1 MDINNIING
10 KNFFNEIYND
20 LEKYAIREIAYR
32 LEKWDDFIF
41 QNYQEDDNFK
51 DFRVKEI
58 RTKTLITL
66 KEKIKFKRRRYC
78 WTNPKTGKTEY
89 VFILDIILG
98 IKKWQRMGNDVKER
112 ILSFLS
118 KDKKYCDISGT
129 LEKAGI
135 SLMSIS
141 NTIKNATT
149 NDKYYINKTN
159 IKINV
164 PHTLYIQIDGTYIK
178 MWNQNEKIKK
188 HILLSTVHTG
198 YDQIKSTEK
207 RPVIAN
213 KLGVYEMDNIP
224 NYITKKTKLRPFVV
238 KLILLIINNYNIQND
253 TEIMILGDGANWIK
267 GVKKD
272 IADRFPNNKVH
283 YTIDK
288 VNLNNR
294 FKNLFPF
301 QRKNAEINEIFDNA
315 IYYFYNGKYEELLQ
329 CLKDSKPFIPESKLD
344 YFNKTKKLI
353 KNNEEGIKN
362 QTLWNNI
369 GCHAEGDISHIKGR
383 FVKKAT
389 YNEKTLKNK
398 MNAIMQEYTNKIDIF
413 NQLEQPPE
421 NISILYNNFN
431 KTEQQNLY
439 LY

>member
-1 MDINNIING
+1 M
-10 KNFFNEIYND
+10 
-20 LEKYAIREIAYR
+20 
-32 LEKWDDFIF
+32 KWIIF
-41 QNYQEDDNFK
+41 Q
-51 DFRVKEI
+51 
-58 RTKTLITL
+58 
-66 KEKIKFKRRRYC
+66 
-78 WTNPKTGKTEY
+78 
-89 VFILDIILG
+89 IIL
-98 IKKWQRMGNDVKER
+98 
-112 ILSFLS
+112 L
-118 KDKKYCDISGT
+118 KKY
-129 LEKAGI
+129 
-135 SLMSIS
+135 
-141 NTIKNATT
+141 
-149 NDKYYINKTN
+149 
-159 IKINV
+159 
-164 PHTLYIQIDGTYIK
+164 
-178 MWNQNEKIKK
+178 
-188 HILLSTVHTG
+188 
-198 YDQIKSTEK
+198 
-207 RPVIAN
+207 
-213 KLGVYEMDNIP
+213 
-224 NYITKKTKLRPFVV
+224 
-238 KLILLIINNYNIQND
+238 KLIIFVFKLLHLIINNYNIQYD
-253 TEIMILGDGANWIK
+253 TEIIILCVGSNWIK

-272 IADRFPNNKVH
+272 ISNLFPNNKVH

-288 VNLNNR
+288 FHLKSR
-294 FKNLFPF
+294 FEKLFPF
-301 QRKNAEINEIFDNA
+301 QSKNAEIKEIFNKAVD
-315 IYYFYNGKYEELLQ
+315 YFYNGKYEELLQ